1 MSPDG
6 NPSVLRDAAVLI
18 VEDDY
23 MVAHSLEFLLNA
35 HGCRVVGMAPT
46 VEAALALA
54 DRESF
59 DVAILDVHLRGG
71 SVAPFAEEL
80 ERRGHPFVFLTGYA
94 DLEALPDSLRQ
105 HPRLDKP
112 VAADLLVSTLGELIC
127 DRRRPRI

>member
-1 MSPDG
+1 MSPDS
-6 NPSVLRDAAVLI
+6 NADPLRDAAVLI

-54 DRESF
+54 EREAF

-80 ERRGHPFVFLTGYA
+80 ARRGHPFVFLTGYA
-94 DLEALPDSLRQ
+94 DLEALPDALRR

-112 VAADLLVSTLGELIC
+112 VAADLLVATLARLIGAK
-127 DRRRPRI
+127 RAKP